1 MGNFCKPLQ
10 YNLECC
16 NLPAKISP
24 YNKIYQ
30 STKFTILG
38 PCFFFGFTQL
48 SLELEAEPT
57 FDSEDPSLLPP
68 CLSSVKKSSSRSSPL
83 ANLITCPLGLSSLT
97 YAKHKENKYIRTQ
110 RECFQHLQQKNSNNN
125 NKIKLLKSQY
135 YIFQNRYMKQSKGK
149 RGHVLACLLISFTKC
164 IKKSQNLPDS
174 FNCIR
179 FRSKHLLQIQLD
191 YLH

>member
-1 MGNFCKPLQ
+1 MSLNGQKYDENKAKLRILQLMSYKQLRIYVDISWVINKGSPLPPTPTTHPKKKKNLSLKRILGNFCKTIQ

-16 NLPAKISP
+16 NLPGKISW

-57 FDSEDPSLLPP
+57 FDSEDSSLLPP

-97 YAKHKENKYIRTQ
+97 YAEHKKNKYIRTQ
-110 RECFQHLQQKNSNNN
+110 RECFQQ
-125 NKIKLLKSQY
+125 KIK
-135 YIFQNRYMKQSKGK
+135 IK
-149 RGHVLACLLISFTKC
+149 RRRRK
-164 IKKSQNLPDS
+164 
-174 FNCIR
+174 
-179 FRSKHLLQIQLD
+179 
-191 YLH
+191 

>member
-1 MGNFCKPLQ
+1 MCSSDLYHEILGNFCKTIQ

-16 NLPAKISP
+16 NLPGKISW

-57 FDSEDPSLLPP
+57 FDSEDSSLLPP

-97 YAKHKENKYIRTQ
+97 YAEHKKNKYIRTQ
-110 RECFQHLQQKNSNNN
+110 RECFQPQQQQQQKNSNNT
-125 NKIKLLKSQY
+125 KIKLLKSQY
-135 YIFQNRYMKQSKGK
+135 YIFQNRYIKQSKGK
-149 RGHVLACLLISFTKC
+149 RGHVFACLLISFTK
-164 IKKSQNLPDS
+164 
-174 FNCIR
+174 
-179 FRSKHLLQIQLD
+179 
-191 YLH
+191 